1 MRRIFVLLALAAA
14 LIAVVAPGQAHAS
27 TEVGKF
33 TMATKMTGIRVAQ
46 NGGLVA
52 TGTVIGRLRTTG
64 GTVVRDTAPARF
76 RVSQRRTAVR
86 CDVLTLN
93 LAKLHLELL
102 GVTVDTSAI
111 NLEVFGRRQGAIL
124 GRLFCTIADAEV
136 RFPRTAIAAANRRLR
151 AQPITVA
158 SSAPVRVAD
167 HQGTCQILNLVLG
180 PLHLDLLGLVVDLYG
195 ETKTRPVR
203 VTITGEPGH
212 GRLSNLLCSLAGSG
226 QITDLPALQSL
237 LQSLGV
243 NISDLDL
250 QNLLNSLG
258 LGHLSGGL
266 TQLQLQ
272 QILDALGIG
281 NTPLPPP

>member
-1 MRRIFVLLALAAA
+1 MRRILVLVALAAA
-14 LIAVVAPGQAHAS
+14 LIAVVAPGQAQAS

-46 NGGLVA
+46 NGGLVG
-52 TGTVIGRLRTTG
+52 TGTVIGRLRTG
-64 GTVVRDTAPARF
+64 GTVVRDTARARF
-76 RVSQRRTAVR
+76 RVSQRRTARR

-93 LAKLHLELL
+93 LAKLNLALL

-111 NLEVFGRRQGAIL
+111 NLEVWGRRRGAVL
-124 GRLFCTIADAEV
+124 GRLFCAIADAEV
-136 RFPRTAIAAANRRLR
+136 RLPRTAIAAANRRLR

-195 ETKTRPVR
+195 QTKRRPVR

-212 GRLSNLLCSLAGSG
+212 GLLSNLLCSLAGSR
-226 QITDLPALQSL
+226 QITDLPALQSV
-237 LQSLGV
+237 LQGLGV

-258 LGHLSGGL
+258 LGDLSGGL
-266 TQLQLQ
+266 TQQQLQ
-272 QILDALGIG
+272 QILNALGIG